1 MQAYVCTCVCV
12 CMCES
17 SLHDK
22 ITEKVQ
28 PECNFVFVEEL
39 QRDFVDQCSTP
50 VASVIRYAF
59 VMGKFKYS
67 MFDSASLPHSSCKH
81 MELLHLFNLC

>member
-1 MQAYVCTCVCV
+1 MCVYTRVHACKRMCVLACV

-39 QRDFVDQCSTP
+39 KEILLI
-50 VASVIRYAF
+50 SV
-59 VMGKFKYS
+59 
-67 MFDSASLPHSSCKH
+67 
-81 MELLHLFNLC
+81 LHL